1 MWAALRVFLLLSLF
15 ALPARS
21 EQAWLILSDNSAP
34 YTEYESTL
42 RDALAD
48 SRWRLSVTTA
58 AGLTDAPRQQGDLI
72 IAAGAQ
78 ALRLVLAQNPSQPIL
93 ATLLPR
99 QSFERLSSEFSGK
112 LPKRISAIWL
122 DQPLSRQASFL
133 RHLLPD
139 YRRIGILLS
148 PDLRGQHPTL
158 QRALSQAGLT
168 LETEETDG
176 ERSLMPALG
185 NLLPKVQLL
194 LALPDTTIYRRDN
207 IKPILMTTYR
217 HQRPLIAFSPAFVNA
232 GALAALYSTP
242 AQIARQTVDIL
253 QQHGAALPPPGSPSL
268 FSISLNSTVAQ
279 SLDLKLP
286 DEATLRRALLSERE
300 PK

>member
-1 MWAALRVFLLLSLF
+1 MWAALRLFLLLSLF

-21 EQAWLILSDNSAP
+21 EQAWLVLSDNSAP
-34 YTEYESTL
+34 YAEFESTL
-42 RDALAD
+42 RSALAD
-48 SRWRLSVTTA
+48 SRWQLNVTTTTS
-58 AGLTDAPRQQGDLI
+58 LTEAPRQQGDLI
-72 IAAGAQ
+72 IAAGAP
-78 ALRLVLAQNPSQPIL
+78 ALRTVLGQNPTLPIL

-99 QSFERLSSEFSGK
+99 QSFERISSEFAGK
-112 LPKRISAIWL
+112 LPKRLSAIWL
-122 DQPLSRQASFL
+122 DQPLPRQAIFL

-139 YRRIGILLS
+139 YRRVGVLLS
-148 PDLRGQHPTL
+148 PEARSQHTAL
-158 QRALSQAGLT
+158 QRALGNAGLT
-168 LETEETDG
+168 LDTEETDG

-185 NLLPKVQLL
+185 NLLPKIQVL

-217 HQRPLIAFSPAFVNA
+217 HQRPLVAFSAAFVNA

-253 QQHGAALPPPGSPSL
+253 QQHGTALPPPGSPSL

-279 SLDLKLP
+279 SLDLKIP
-286 DEATLRRALLSERE
+286 DEAALRRALLSERE

>member
-1 MWAALRVFLLLSLF
+1 MWAALRLFFLLSLF

-21 EQAWLILSDNSAP
+21 EQAWLLLSDNSAP
-34 YTEYESTL
+34 YAEFESTL
-42 RDALAD
+42 RDTLAD
-48 SRWRLSVTTA
+48 SRWRLTISHV
-58 AGLTDAPRQQGDLI
+58 AGSADTPRPQADLI

-78 ALRLVLAQNPSQPIL
+78 ALRTVLAQNPSQPVL

-99 QSFERLSSEFSGK
+99 QSFERLSAEFAGK
-112 LPKRISAIWL
+112 LPRRLSAIWL
-122 DQPLSRQASFL
+122 DQPLVRQASFL

-139 YRRIGILLS
+139 HRRIGVLLS
-148 PDLRGQHPTL
+148 PETRNQQIAL
-158 QRALSQAGLT
+158 QRALSTANLS
-168 LETEETDG
+168 LDIEETDG

-185 NLLPKVQLL
+185 TLLPKVQVL
-194 LALPDTTIYRRDN
+194 LALPDTAIYRRDN

-217 HQRPLIAFSPAFVNA
+217 HQRPLVAFSAAFVSA

-242 AQIARQTVDIL
+242 AQIARQTADIL
-253 QQHGAALPPPGSPSL
+253 QQPGSALPPPGSPTL

-279 SLDLKLP
+279 SLDLKLS
-286 DEATLRRALLSERE
+286 DEASLRRALLSERE